1 MKLKYFAI
9 PAILLSGIS
18 YYLLNSNKENKI
30 ALPETEVTE
39 RDYTKNDS
47 LIENVLETEVDNS
60 SIITQDSIKQEGIAP
75 QEEIKTVAKKTAKP
89 STEVTEPTI
98 KENSILLLSSDIDL
112 KGDTCKLPKGVTIKS
127 DKGVIKNGVLIGYGT
142 KIEAS
147 GAIFDKV
154 TIKGTWNVPEIK
166 TTYFKDLTYDNALK
180 DVFALTAPSIK
191 NTITIESGNYPVS
204 INTTTRNCINVNSN
218 TDVKLNGTIKL
229 KPNDFGSYNIIQVSG
244 KDINIFGTGSIIGDK
259 HTHTGKTGEWGMG
272 INIIN
277 GNNISISGITIK
289 ECWGDCI
296 YIGKKS
302 NNIKI
307 DGCKIDNARRQ
318 GISITSGNSITI
330 SNCNITNVKGTAP
343 EYAIDIEPNKNDTI
357 DNIILDNI
365 NVKYCMGGLL
375 AYGKAS
381 KAKIGNITIKNCNTS
396 AQKQYPIRLI
406 ECEKVNIKNCTVNVT
421 NEKYAIS
428 SENINNIVIT
438 DNTIIK
444 DNTNNQ
450 IKNNTPQTINSY
462 INIKNC
468 ISKNISSNQIK

>member
-9 PAILLSGIS
+9 PAILFSGTS

-39 RDYTKNDS
+39 RGYTKSDS
-47 LIENVLETEVDNS
+47 LIENVLEAEVDNS
-60 SIITQDSIKQEGIAP
+60 SIITQDSIKQEGISP
-75 QEEIKTVAKKTAKP
+75 QEEIKTVAKKTAQP
-89 STEVTEPTI
+89 TTEMTKPTI

-154 TIKGTWNVPEIK
+154 AIKGTWNVPEIK

-180 DVFALTAPSIK
+180 DIFALTTPSMK
-191 NTITIESGNYPVS
+191 NIVTIESGNYPVS
-204 INTTTRNCINVNSN
+204 VNTATRNCIIVNNN
-218 TDVKLNGTIKL
+218 TDIKLDGTIKL
-229 KPNDFGSYNIIQVSG
+229 KPNNLDSYNIIQVSG
-244 KDINIFGTGSIIGDK
+244 NNINIFGTGSIIGDK

-272 INIIN
+272 INIAN
-277 GNNISISGITIK
+277 GNNISISGLTIK

-302 NNIKI
+302 RNIKI
-307 DGCKIDNARRQ
+307 HDCKIDNGRRQ
-318 GISITSGNSITI
+318 GISITSGNSIII

-357 DNIILDNI
+357 DNVILDNI
-365 NVKYCMGGLL
+365 NVKDCIGGLL

-381 KAKIGNITIKNCNTS
+381 KAKIRNIIIKNCNTS
-396 AQKQYPIRLI
+396 AQEKYPILLM
-406 ECEKVNIKNCTVNVT
+406 ECEKVNINNCTINIT
-421 NEKYAIS
+421 NEKDAIR
-428 SENINNIVIT
+428 SENINKIVIT
-438 DNTIIK
+438 NNTIIK
-444 DNTNNQ
+444 
-450 IKNNTPQTINSY
+450 NNTQKTVNSY

-468 ISKNISSNQIK
+468 ISKNINNNQIK